1 MDVGIG
7 ERKLEVIPVQ
17 ESGERKALAS
27 SLRRFVHYWF
37 LRETVRRAV
46 KIACIVGPVLTTINQ
61 YDVILRGEFSLRL
74 FLKILLTFAVPYS
87 VSSFSSAR
95 AYMDRESVLS
105 R

>member
-1 MDVGIG
+1 MDVGMG
-7 ERKLEVIPVQ
+7 EKKLEVTPVQ
-17 ESGERKALAS
+17 EFGEKKVLTS

-46 KIACIVGPVLTTINQ
+46 KVACIVGTILTTINQ
-61 YDVILRGEFSLRL
+61 YDVILRGEFTPRL
-74 FLKILLTFAVPYS
+74 FLKILLTFTVPYS